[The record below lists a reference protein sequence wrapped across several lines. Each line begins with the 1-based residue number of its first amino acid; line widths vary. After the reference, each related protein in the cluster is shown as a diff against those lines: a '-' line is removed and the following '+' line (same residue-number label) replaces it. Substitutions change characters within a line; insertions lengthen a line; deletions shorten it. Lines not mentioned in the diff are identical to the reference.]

1 MKIRSLIA
9 VALIPQILIVNF
21 LRNNPSLIDDY
32 YVRIIFNNLIKIN
45 SFLFSKIEIPIG
57 EIIYIVIIILY
68 IYLFVKVISFKLS
81 DFLNLVAFSSI
92 LYFLFYFLWGL
103 NYFKPSLV
111 DKLNI
116 KSEYEFNVLDETIN
130 RVIFEI
136 NKESSSIS
144 EDINKSD
151 IFNLL
156 NTNASNIKK
165 SIIPDIFLYQKVS
178 GHYIPFTS
186 EAIFVDKIPLVDMPI
201 VILHEQAHQSGYAN
215 EGEASF
221 IAFSKAI
228 NNKEPYIR
236 YSGYFYALIN
246 LLNEIS
252 KKNSDKLDDYI
263 TKLDEK
269 VISDINK
276 VQNFWSKYSDS
287 FLDKAQNFIYDLYLK
302 SNNQEAGIMTYRE
315 VSLYI
320 IHYYQESKLSSFVN

>member
-21 LRNNPSLIDDY
+21 LRNNPSFIDDY
-32 YVRIIFNNLIKIN
+32 YVRVIFNNLVKIN

-68 IYLFVKVISFKLS
+68 IYLFVKVISFKLY

-136 NKESSSIS
+136 NKESSFIS

-201 VILHEQAHQSGYAN
+201 VILHEQAHQNGYAN

-228 NNKEPYIR
+228 NDKDPYIR

-269 VISDINK
+269 VISDIKK
-276 VQNFWSKYSDS
+276 VQNFWSKYSNS
-287 FLDKAQNFIYDLYLK
+287 FLDKAQNYIYDLYLK
-302 SNNQEAGIMTYRE
+302 SNNQEAGIMTYGE
-315 VSLYI
+315 VSIYI
-320 IHYYQESKLSSFVN
+320 IHYYQKL

>member
-21 LRNNPSLIDDY
+21 LRNNPSFIDDY

-57 EIIYIVIIILY
+57 EIIYIVIIIVY
-68 IYLFVKVISFKLS
+68 IYLFVKVIYFKLS

-136 NKESSSIS
+136 NKESSFIS
-144 EDINKSD
+144 KDINKSD
-151 IFNLL
+151 IFNLI
-156 NTNASNIKK
+156 NTSASNIKK

-263 TKLDEK
+263 RKLDEK

-302 SNNQEAGIMTYRE
+302 SNNQEAGIMTYGE

-320 IHYYQESKLSSFVN
+320 IHYYQEL

>member
-21 LRNNPSLIDDY
+21 LRNNPSFIDDY
-32 YVRIIFNNLIKIN
+32 YVGIVFNNLIKIN

-136 NKESSSIS
+136 NKESSFIS

-151 IFNLL
+151 IFNLI
-156 NTNASNIKK
+156 NTTTSNIKK

-302 SNNQEAGIMTYRE
+302 SNNQEKGIMTYGE

-320 IHYYQESKLSSFVN
+320 IHYYQEL

>member
-9 VALIPQILIVNF
+9 IALIPQILIVNF
-21 LRNNPSLIDDY
+21 LRNNPSFIDDY
-32 YVRIIFNNLIKIN
+32 YVRVIFNNLVKIN

-68 IYLFVKVISFKLS
+68 IYLFVKVISFKLY

-136 NKESSSIS
+136 NKESSFIS

-151 IFNLL
+151 IFNLI

-186 EAIFVDKIPLVDMPI
+186 EAIFIDKIPLVDMPI

-269 VISDINK
+269 VISDIKK
-276 VQNFWSKYSDS
+276 VQNFWSKYSNS
-287 FLDKAQNFIYDLYLK
+287 FLDKAQNYIYDLYLK
-302 SNNQEAGIMTYRE
+302 SNNQEAGIMTYGE
-315 VSLYI
+315 VSIYI
-320 IHYYQESKLSSFVN
+320 IHYYQKL

>member
-136 NKESSSIS
+136 NKESSFIS

-151 IFNLL
+151 ILNLI
-156 NTNASNIKK
+156 NTTAYNIKK

-186 EAIFVDKIPLVDMPI
+186 EAIYVDKIPLVDMPI

-269 VISDINK
+269 VISDIKK
-276 VQNFWSKYSDS
+276 VQNFWSKYSNS
-287 FLDKAQNFIYDLYLK
+287 FLDKAQNYIYDLYLK
-302 SNNQEAGIMTYRE
+302 SNNQEAGIMVYGE

-320 IHYYQESKLSSFVN
+320 IHYYQKL

>member
-21 LRNNPSLIDDY
+21 LRNNPSFIDDY

-136 NKESSSIS
+136 NKESSFIS

-151 IFNLL
+151 IFNLI
-156 NTNASNIKK
+156 NTTASNIKK

-228 NNKEPYIR
+228 NDKDPYIR

-252 KKNSDKLDDYI
+252 KKNSDKLDNYI

-269 VISDINK
+269 VISDIKK
-276 VQNFWSKYSDS
+276 VQNFWSKYSNS
-287 FLDKAQNFIYDLYLK
+287 FLDKAQNYIYDLYLK
-302 SNNQEAGIMTYRE
+302 SNNQEAGIMTYGE
-315 VSLYI
+315 VSIYI
-320 IHYYQESKLSSFVN
+320 IHYYQKL

>member
-21 LRNNPSLIDDY
+21 LRNNPSFIDDY

-130 RVIFEI
+130 KVIFEI
-136 NKESSSIS
+136 NKESSFIS
-144 EDINKSD
+144 KDINKSD
-151 IFNLL
+151 IFNLI

-320 IHYYQESKLSSFVN
+320 IHYYQEL

>member
-21 LRNNPSLIDDY
+21 LRNNPSFIDDY
-32 YVRIIFNNLIKIN
+32 YVGIIFNNLIKIN

-136 NKESSSIS
+136 NKESSFIS

-151 IFNLL
+151 IFNLI
-156 NTNASNIKK
+156 NTTASNIKK

-201 VILHEQAHQSGYAN
+201 VILHEQAHQNGYAN

-228 NNKEPYIR
+228 NDKDPYIR

-269 VISDINK
+269 VISDIKK
-276 VQNFWSKYSDS
+276 VQNFWSKYSNS
-287 FLDKAQNFIYDLYLK
+287 FLDKAQNYIYDLYLK
-302 SNNQEAGIMTYRE
+302 SNNQEAGIMTYGE

-320 IHYYQESKLSSFVN
+320 IYYYQKL

>member
-9 VALIPQILIVNF
+9 IALIPQILIVNF
-21 LRNNPSLIDDY
+21 LRNNPSFIDDY

-156 NTNASNIKK
+156 NTTASNIKK

-201 VILHEQAHQSGYAN
+201 VILHEQAHQNGYAN

-228 NNKEPYIR
+228 NDKDPYIR

-269 VISDINK
+269 VISDIKK
-276 VQNFWSKYSDS
+276 VQNFWSKYSNS
-287 FLDKAQNFIYDLYLK
+287 FLDKAQNYIYDLYLK
-302 SNNQEAGIMTYRE
+302 SNNQEAGIMTYGE

-320 IHYYQESKLSSFVN
+320 IYYYQKL

>member
-1 MKIRSLIA
+1 LKIRSLIA
-9 VALIPQILIVNF
+9 VTLIPQILIVNF

-136 NKESSSIS
+136 NKESSFIS

-151 IFNLL
+151 IFNLI
-156 NTNASNIKK
+156 NTTASNIKK

-186 EAIFVDKIPLVDMPI
+186 EAIFVDKIPMVNMPI

-246 LLNEIS
+246 LLYEIS

-269 VISDINK
+269 VISDIKK
-276 VQNFWSKYSDS
+276 VQNFWSKYSNS
-287 FLDKAQNFIYDLYLK
+287 FLDKAQNYIYDLYLK
-302 SNNQEAGIMTYRE
+302 SNNQEAGIMTYGE

-320 IHYYQESKLSSFVN
+320 IHYYQKL

>member
-1 MKIRSLIA
+1 LKIRSLIA

-21 LRNNPSLIDDY
+21 LRNNPSYIDDY

-130 RVIFEI
+130 KVIFEI
-136 NKESSSIS
+136 NKESSFIS
-144 EDINKSD
+144 KDINKSD
-151 IFNLL
+151 IFNLI

-263 TKLDEK
+263 SKLDEK
-269 VISDINK
+269 VISDIKK
-276 VQNFWSKYSDS
+276 VQNFWSKYSNS
-287 FLDKAQNFIYDLYLK
+287 FLDKAQNYIYDLYLK
-302 SNNQEAGIMTYRE
+302 SNNQEAGIMTYGE
-315 VSLYI
+315 VSIYI
-320 IHYYQESKLSSFVN
+320 IHYYQKL

>member
-21 LRNNPSLIDDY
+21 LRNNPSFIDDY

-68 IYLFVKVISFKLS
+68 IYLFVKVISFKLY

-136 NKESSSIS
+136 NKESSFIS

-151 IFNLL
+151 IFNLI

-201 VILHEQAHQSGYAN
+201 VILHEQAHQNGYAN

-228 NNKEPYIR
+228 NDKDPYIR

-252 KKNSDKLDDYI
+252 KKNSDKIDDYI

-269 VISDINK
+269 VISDLKK
-276 VQNFWSKYSDS
+276 VQNFWSKYSNS
-287 FLDKAQNFIYDLYLK
+287 FLDKAQNYIYDLYLK
-302 SNNQEAGIMTYRE
+302 SNNQEAGIMTYGE
-315 VSLYI
+315 VSIYI
-320 IHYYQESKLSSFVN
+320 IHYYQKL

>member
-9 VALIPQILIVNF
+9 IALIPQILIVNF
-21 LRNNPSLIDDY
+21 LRNNPSFIDDY

-130 RVIFEI
+130 KVIFEI
-136 NKESSSIS
+136 NKESSFIS

-151 IFNLL
+151 IFNLI
-156 NTNASNIKK
+156 NTTASNIKK

-228 NNKEPYIR
+228 NDKDPYIR

-269 VISDINK
+269 VISDIKK
-276 VQNFWSKYSDS
+276 VQNFWSKYSNS
-287 FLDKAQNFIYDLYLK
+287 FLDKAQNYIYDLYLK
-302 SNNQEAGIMTYRE
+302 SNNQEAGIMTYGE

-320 IHYYQESKLSSFVN
+320 IHYYQKL

>member
-21 LRNNPSLIDDY
+21 LRNNPSFIDDY
-32 YVRIIFNNLIKIN
+32 YVGIIFNNLIKIN

-130 RVIFEI
+130 KVIFEI
-136 NKESSSIS
+136 NKESSFIS

-151 IFNLL
+151 IFNLI
-156 NTNASNIKK
+156 NTTASNIKK

-228 NNKEPYIR
+228 NDKEPYIR

-269 VISDINK
+269 VISDIKK
-276 VQNFWSKYSDS
+276 VQNFWSKYSNS
-287 FLDKAQNFIYDLYLK
+287 FLDKAQNYIYDLYLK
-302 SNNQEAGIMTYRE
+302 SNNQEAGIMTYGE

-320 IHYYQESKLSSFVN
+320 IHYYQKL

>member
-21 LRNNPSLIDDY
+21 LRNNPSFIDDY

-68 IYLFVKVISFKLS
+68 IYLFVKVISFKLY

-151 IFNLL
+151 IFNLI
-156 NTNASNIKK
+156 NTTASNIKK

-252 KKNSDKLDDYI
+252 KKKLRQ
-263 TKLDEK
+263 T
-269 VISDINK
+269 
-276 VQNFWSKYSDS
+276 
-287 FLDKAQNFIYDLYLK
+287 
-302 SNNQEAGIMTYRE
+302 
-315 VSLYI
+315 
-320 IHYYQESKLSSFVN
+320 

>member
-21 LRNNPSLIDDY
+21 LRNNPSFIDDY

-130 RVIFEI
+130 KVIFEI
-136 NKESSSIS
+136 NKESSFIS

-151 IFNLL
+151 IFNLI

-269 VISDINK
+269 VISDIKK
-276 VQNFWSKYSDS
+276 VQNFWSKYSNS
-287 FLDKAQNFIYDLYLK
+287 FLDKAQNYIYDLYLK
-302 SNNQEAGIMTYRE
+302 SNNQEAGIMTYAE
-315 VSLYI
+315 VSKYI
-320 IHYYQESKLSSFVN
+320 IHYYQKL

>member
-9 VALIPQILIVNF
+9 IALIPQILIVNF
-21 LRNNPSLIDDY
+21 LRNNPSFIDDY
-32 YVRIIFNNLIKIN
+32 YVRVIFNNLVKIN

-92 LYFLFYFLWGL
+92 LYFLFYFFWGL

-136 NKESSSIS
+136 NKESSFIS

-151 IFNLL
+151 IFNLI
-156 NTNASNIKK
+156 NTTASNIKK

-201 VILHEQAHQSGYAN
+201 VILHEQAHQNGYAN

-228 NNKEPYIR
+228 NDKDPYIR

-269 VISDINK
+269 VISDIKK
-276 VQNFWSKYSDS
+276 VQNFWSKYSNS
-287 FLDKAQNFIYDLYLK
+287 FLDKAQNYIYDLYLK
-302 SNNQEAGIMTYRE
+302 SNNQEAGIMTYGE
-315 VSLYI
+315 VSIYI
-320 IHYYQESKLSSFVN
+320 IHYYQKL

>member
-21 LRNNPSLIDDY
+21 LRNNPSFIDDY

-68 IYLFVKVISFKLS
+68 IYLFVKVISFKLY

-269 VISDINK
+269 VISDIKK
-276 VQNFWSKYSDS
+276 VQNFWSKYSNS
-287 FLDKAQNFIYDLYLK
+287 FLDKAQNYIYDLYLK
-302 SNNQEAGIMTYRE
+302 SNNQEAGIMTYGE

-320 IHYYQESKLSSFVN
+320 IYYYQKL

>member
-9 VALIPQILIVNF
+9 IALIPQILIVNF
-21 LRNNPSLIDDY
+21 LRNNPSFIDDY

-136 NKESSSIS
+136 NKESSFIS

-151 IFNLL
+151 IFNLI
-156 NTNASNIKK
+156 NTTASNIKK

-186 EAIFVDKIPLVDMPI
+186 EAIFIDKIPLVDMPI

-269 VISDINK
+269 VISDIKK
-276 VQNFWSKYSDS
+276 VQNFWSKYSNS
-287 FLDKAQNFIYDLYLK
+287 FLDKAQNYIYDLYLK
-302 SNNQEAGIMTYRE
+302 SNNQEAGIMTYGE
-315 VSLYI
+315 VSIYI
-320 IHYYQESKLSSFVN
+320 IHYYQKL

>member
-21 LRNNPSLIDDY
+21 LRNNPSFIDDY

-136 NKESSSIS
+136 NKESSFIS

-151 IFNLL
+151 IFNLI
-156 NTNASNIKK
+156 NTTASNIKK

-201 VILHEQAHQSGYAN
+201 VILHEQAHQNGYAN

-228 NNKEPYIR
+228 NDKDPYIR

-252 KKNSDKLDDYI
+252 KKNSDKLDNYI

-269 VISDINK
+269 VISDIKK
-276 VQNFWSKYSDS
+276 VQNFWSKYSNS
-287 FLDKAQNFIYDLYLK
+287 FLDKAQNYIYDLYLK
-302 SNNQEAGIMTYRE
+302 SNNQEAGIMTYGE

-320 IHYYQESKLSSFVN
+320 IHYYQKL

>member
-21 LRNNPSLIDDY
+21 LRNNPSFIDDY

-201 VILHEQAHQSGYAN
+201 VILHEQAHQNGYAN

-228 NNKEPYIR
+228 NDNEPYIR

-252 KKNSDKLDDYI
+252 KKNSDKLDNYI

-269 VISDINK
+269 VISDIKK
-276 VQNFWSKYSDS
+276 VQNFWSKYSNS
-287 FLDKAQNFIYDLYLK
+287 FLDKAQNYIYDLYLK
-302 SNNQEAGIMTYRE
+302 SNNQEAGIMTYGE

-320 IHYYQESKLSSFVN
+320 IYYYQKL

>member
-9 VALIPQILIVNF
+9 IALIPQILIVNF
-21 LRNNPSLIDDY
+21 LRNNPSFIDDY

-228 NNKEPYIR
+228 NNEEPYIR

-252 KKNSDKLDDYI
+252 KKNSDKLDNYI

-269 VISDINK
+269 VISDIKK
-276 VQNFWSKYSDS
+276 VQNFWSKYSNS
-287 FLDKAQNFIYDLYLK
+287 FLDKAQNYIYDLYLK
-302 SNNQEAGIMTYRE
+302 SNNQEAGIMTYGE

-320 IHYYQESKLSSFVN
+320 IYYYQKL

>member
-9 VALIPQILIVNF
+9 VSLIPQILIVNF
-21 LRNNPSLIDDY
+21 LRNNPSFIDDY

-68 IYLFVKVISFKLS
+68 IYLFVKVISFKLY

-130 RVIFEI
+130 KVIFEI
-136 NKESSSIS
+136 NKESSFIS

-151 IFNLL
+151 IFNLI
-156 NTNASNIKK
+156 NTTASNIKK

-228 NNKEPYIR
+228 NDKEPYIR

-252 KKNSDKLDDYI
+252 KKNSDKLDNYI

-269 VISDINK
+269 VISDIKK
-276 VQNFWSKYSDS
+276 VQNFWSKYSNS
-287 FLDKAQNFIYDLYLK
+287 FLDKAQNYIYDLYLK
-302 SNNQEAGIMTYRE
+302 SNNQEAGIMTYGE
-315 VSLYI
+315 VSIYI
-320 IHYYQESKLSSFVN
+320 IHYYQKL

>member
-21 LRNNPSLIDDY
+21 LRNNPSFIDDY
-32 YVRIIFNNLIKIN
+32 YVGIIFNNLIKIN

-68 IYLFVKVISFKLS
+68 IYLFVKVISFKLY

-201 VILHEQAHQSGYAN
+201 VILHEQAHQNGYAN

-228 NNKEPYIR
+228 NDKDPYIR

-269 VISDINK
+269 VISDIKK
-276 VQNFWSKYSDS
+276 VQNFWSKYSNS
-287 FLDKAQNFIYDLYLK
+287 FLDKAQNYIYDLYLK
-302 SNNQEAGIMTYRE
+302 SNNQEAGIMTYGE

-320 IHYYQESKLSSFVN
+320 IYYYQKL

>member
-1 MKIRSLIA
+1 LKIRSLIA

-21 LRNNPSLIDDY
+21 LRNNPSFIDDY

-136 NKESSSIS
+136 NKESSFIS

-151 IFNLL
+151 IFNLI

-186 EAIFVDKIPLVDMPI
+186 EAIFIDKIPLVDMPI

-269 VISDINK
+269 VISDIKK
-276 VQNFWSKYSDS
+276 VQNFWSKYSNS
-287 FLDKAQNFIYDLYLK
+287 FLDKAQNYIYDLYLK
-302 SNNQEAGIMTYRE
+302 SNNQEAGIMTYGE
-315 VSLYI
+315 VSIYI
-320 IHYYQESKLSSFVN
+320 IHYYQKL

>member
-1 MKIRSLIA
+1 LKIRSLIA

-21 LRNNPSLIDDY
+21 LRNNPSFIDDY

-136 NKESSSIS
+136 NKESSFIS

-151 IFNLL
+151 IFNLI

-269 VISDINK
+269 VISDIKK
-276 VQNFWSKYSDS
+276 VQNFWSKYSNS
-287 FLDKAQNFIYDLYLK
+287 FLDKAQNYIYDLYLK
-302 SNNQEAGIMTYRE
+302 SNNQEAGIMTYGE
-315 VSLYI
+315 VSIYI
-320 IHYYQESKLSSFVN
+320 IHYYQKL

>member
-1 MKIRSLIA
+1 LKIRSLIA

-21 LRNNPSLIDDY
+21 LRNNPSFIDDY
-32 YVRIIFNNLIKIN
+32 YVGIVFNNLIKIN

-130 RVIFEI
+130 KVIFEI
-136 NKESSSIS
+136 NKESSFIS

-151 IFNLL
+151 IFNLI
-156 NTNASNIKK
+156 NTTASNIKK

-228 NNKEPYIR
+228 NDKEPYIR

-269 VISDINK
+269 VISDIKK
-276 VQNFWSKYSDS
+276 VQNFWSKYSNS
-287 FLDKAQNFIYDLYLK
+287 FLDKAQNYIYDLYLK
-302 SNNQEAGIMTYRE
+302 SNNQEAGIMTYGE

-320 IHYYQESKLSSFVN
+320 IHYYQKL

>member
-21 LRNNPSLIDDY
+21 LRNNPSFIDDY

-186 EAIFVDKIPLVDMPI
+186 EAIYVDKIPLVDMPI

-269 VISDINK
+269 VISDIKK
-276 VQNFWSKYSDS
+276 VQNFWSKYSNS
-287 FLDKAQNFIYDLYLK
+287 FLDKAQNYIYDLYLK
-302 SNNQEAGIMTYRE
+302 SNNQEAGIMTYGE
-315 VSLYI
+315 VSIYI
-320 IHYYQESKLSSFVN
+320 IHYYQKL

>member
-1 MKIRSLIA
+1 MKIRSFLAI
-9 VALIPQILIVNF
+9 ALIPQILIVNF
-21 LRNNPSLIDDY
+21 LKNNPYLIDDY
-32 YVRIIFNNLIKIN
+32 YLRFIFNNLIKIN
-45 SFLFSKIEIPIG
+45 LFLFSKVEIPIG
-57 EIIYIVIIILY
+57 EIVYIVIIILY

-130 RVIFEI
+130 KVIFEI
-136 NKESSSIS
+136 NKESSFIS

-151 IFNLL
+151 IFNLI
-156 NTNASNIKK
+156 NTTASNIKK

-201 VILHEQAHQSGYAN
+201 VILHEQAHQNGYAD
-215 EGEASF
+215 EGDASF

-228 NNKEPYIR
+228 NDKEPYIR

-269 VISDINK
+269 VISDIKK
-276 VQNFWSKYSDS
+276 VQNFWSKYSNS
-287 FLDKAQNFIYDLYLK
+287 FLDKAQNYIYDLYLK
-302 SNNQEAGIMTYRE
+302 SNNQEAGIMTYGE

-320 IHYYQESKLSSFVN
+320 IHYYQKL

>member
-21 LRNNPSLIDDY
+21 LRNNPSFIDDY
-32 YVRIIFNNLIKIN
+32 YVGIIFNNLIKIN

-130 RVIFEI
+130 KVIFEI
-136 NKESSSIS
+136 NKESSFIS

-151 IFNLL
+151 IFNLI
-156 NTNASNIKK
+156 NTTASNIKK

-228 NNKEPYIR
+228 NDKEPYIR

-252 KKNSDKLDDYI
+252 KKNSDKIDDYI

-269 VISDINK
+269 VISDIKK
-276 VQNFWSKYSDS
+276 VQNFWSKYSNS
-287 FLDKAQNFIYDLYLK
+287 FLDKAQNYIYDLYLK
-302 SNNQEAGIMTYRE
+302 SNNQEAGIMTYGE

-320 IHYYQESKLSSFVN
+320 IYYYQKL

>member
-1 MKIRSLIA
+1 MKIRSFLAI
-9 VALIPQILIVNF
+9 ALIPQYLIVNF
-21 LRNNPSLIDDY
+21 LKNNPSLIDDY
-32 YVRIIFNNLIKIN
+32 YLRFIFDNLIKIN
-45 SFLFSKIEIPIG
+45 SFLFSKVEIPIG

-130 RVIFEI
+130 KVIFEI
-136 NKESSSIS
+136 NKESSFIS

-151 IFNLL
+151 IFNLI

-228 NNKEPYIR
+228 NDKEPYIR

-269 VISDINK
+269 VISDIKK
-276 VQNFWSKYSDS
+276 VQNFWSKYSNS
-287 FLDKAQNFIYDLYLK
+287 FLDKAQNYIYDLYLK
-302 SNNQEAGIMTYRE
+302 SNNQEAGIMTYGE

-320 IHYYQESKLSSFVN
+320 IHYYQKL

>member
-21 LRNNPSLIDDY
+21 LRNNPSFIDDY

-68 IYLFVKVISFKLS
+68 IYLFVKVISFKLY

-92 LYFLFYFLWGL
+92 LYFLFYFFWGL

-136 NKESSSIS
+136 NKESSFIS

-151 IFNLL
+151 ILNLI
-156 NTNASNIKK
+156 NTTASNIKK

-186 EAIFVDKIPLVDMPI
+186 EAIYVDKIPLVDMPI

-228 NNKEPYIR
+228 NDKEPYIR

-269 VISDINK
+269 VISDIKK
-276 VQNFWSKYSDS
+276 VQNFWSKYSNS
-287 FLDKAQNFIYDLYLK
+287 FLDKAQNYIYDLYLK
-302 SNNQEAGIMTYRE
+302 SNNQEAGIMVYGE

-320 IHYYQESKLSSFVN
+320 IHYYQKL